1 MKMQIKQL
9 IGVVLCPMFLLTQVA
24 FADDTATFDQLKS
37 LEGEWSGILN
47 STNGDS
53 SDLKL
58 KYTIRSN
65 GSALLEESTETLNDE
80 APVEMLNI
88 FNVQNGA
95 LQTTHYC
102 GLMNKPVGELA
113 TFSNGILTFKIDP
126 AKSGLEMGK
135 EAFVTSWKLSLL
147 PEDNNKFLYE
157 YTVINEDET
166 IDTSTAVVT
175 RVL

>member
-1 MKMQIKQL
+1 MQIKQL

-102 GLMNKPVGELA
+102 G
-113 TFSNGILTFKIDP
+113 
-126 AKSGLEMGK
+126 
-135 EAFVTSWKLSLL
+135 
-147 PEDNNKFLYE
+147 
-157 YTVINEDET
+157 
-166 IDTSTAVVT
+166 
-175 RVL
+175 